1 MGRRF
6 TSREAES
13 LTRPAR
19 RDIVTGM
26 TPPRFSLFAVPA
38 PPPVDSSPAAAQGP
52 GDVELWLCTLDEL
65 LTQRSELE
73 ALLDADERARCA
85 RLVREADRVRYA
97 CFHGAV
103 RRILAGPL
111 AADPAALSFVRGPQG
126 KPALGGSAAD
136 AGLAFNLSHSGDRLA
151 LACGR
156 GVELGVDVEAGDPRT
171 DVVALAARFYH
182 PRERDRLAG
191 LPEAA
196 QRAQFLRWWTA
207 REAWVKA
214 RGLGLFDEL
223 DALDFSAWTDGPWRG
238 LADEGGARWLA
249 WSFGPAADWAG
260 TLVMGPAARRISRRA
275 WPPA

>member
-1 MGRRF
+1 M
-6 TSREAES
+6 
-13 LTRPAR
+13 TRPAR
-19 RDIVTGM
+19 RDIVAGM
-26 TPPRFSLFAVPA
+26 TPPRFTSFAVAA
-38 PPPVDSSPAAAQGP
+38 PPPVDDESAGPAEAGV
-52 GDVELWLCTLDEL
+52 VELWLCALDDL
-65 LTQRSELE
+65 RPQRSELE

-85 RLVREADRVRYA
+85 RLVREADRIRYA

-103 RRILAGPL
+103 RRILAESL

-126 KPALGGSAAD
+126 KPALGGAAAG

-156 GVELGVDVEAGDPRT
+156 GVEIGVDVEAGDPRT
-171 DVVALAARFYH
+171 DVCALAERFYH
-182 PRERDRLAG
+182 PRERAVLAG
-191 LPEAA
+191 LPAAA

-223 DALDFSAWTDGPWRG
+223 DALDFSAWTDGPWRE
-238 LADEGGARWLA
+238 LQDENGARWLA

-260 TLVMGPAARRISRRA
+260 TLVAGPAPRRISRRA
-275 WPPA
+275 WPTA